1 MLILCAKY
9 PILNCNLHCEKAL
22 AVKVFSAMPV
32 SMVDEWAMSVVT
44 WLNSPKRRQQ
54 KVKTVADHLIICG
67 FDQLHKK
74 VSFITKHTRITE
86 STVSQKPFQKLVT
99 VNWQDI
105 HATIQQNPQTVSTM
119 SKNNYDEENEVSDNE
134 ELNSPVDP
142 THDHYKW
149 LDDGLQGGT
158 RIWKV

>member
-1 MLILCAKY
+1 MQDASPYLAQHTPIDAIAALKKKY
-9 PILNCNLHCEKAL
+9 QDYLDAVLAKAL

-74 VSFITKHTRITE
+74 
-86 STVSQKPFQKLVT
+86 KPFQKLVT

-158 RIWKV
+158 RI